1 MPCGPSNTRSNRRL
15 EPGGWPRVTESFW
28 QRYWRFPIIWK
39 VLVGFVAGAV
49 TGLAVGPSIEVVQP
63 LGTLFL
69 RLLQMLVMPLVF
81 FTLIVGAASIRPSQL
96 GRAGAKIMVYYL
108 LTSALAVTLGVL
120 LALAVNPGQ
129 GLSMPADGAEA
140 RMPPPLSQVL
150 LGIVPTNPFAALAQ
164 GDVLAVIFF
173 ALVVGVALGV
183 LRHSGQ
189 QQGASLS
196 EGLLAIF
203 RGINEVMYVMVR
215 GVLEYA
221 PIGVFA
227 LIAVTLGRTG
237 VAALVPLAK
246 LTGVVYGG
254 TAAQIGLYA
263 LLLALFGVKQRRFWG
278 VAYEPMAMAFVTRSS
293 NGTLPVTMRAAER
306 LGIRESLY
314 GFSLPLGATINMDG
328 TALYL
333 GASVVFVANVAGI
346 DLTPTQLLGVIVT
359 GVLASIG
366 TAGVPGAGLIML
378 SLAITQAGL
387 PMAPVGLVAGIDA
400 LLDMV
405 RTMCNVTGDLVGTQI
420 VARVEPGFL
429 EEPTRAQVEGVGV
442 AS

>member
-1 MPCGPSNTRSNRRL
+1 MQ
-15 EPGGWPRVTESFW
+15 ESFW

-39 VLVGFVAGAV
+39 VLIGFVAGAV
-49 TGLAVGPSIEVVQP
+49 TGLVVGPSIEVVQP

-96 GRAGAKIMVYYL
+96 GRAGVKILVYYL
-108 LTSALAVTLGVL
+108 LTSAVAVTLGVL
-120 LALAVNPGQ
+120 LALTVSPGQ

-173 ALVVGVALGV
+173 ALVVGVALGA
-183 LRHSGQ
+183 LRHSGDA
-189 QQGASLS
+189 GRASLS

-203 RGINEVMYVMVR
+203 RGINEVMFVLVR

-254 TAAQIGLYA
+254 VLLQILFYS
-263 LLLALFGVKQRRFWG
+263 LLLALLGVGLRRFWS
-278 VAYEPMAMAFVTRSS
+278 AAQEPMAMAFVTRSS
-293 NGTLPVTMRAAER
+293 NGTLPVTMRAAGR

-328 TALYL
+328 TALYI

-346 DLTPTQLLGVIVT
+346 DLTPGQLLGVIVT

-400 LLDMV
+400 VLDMV
-405 RTMCNVTGDLVGTQI
+405 RTMCNVTGDLVGTQV
-420 VARVEPGFL
+420 VARTEPDFVEA
-429 EEPTRAQVEGVGV
+429 PTRAPAEGVGV
-442 AS
+442 PS